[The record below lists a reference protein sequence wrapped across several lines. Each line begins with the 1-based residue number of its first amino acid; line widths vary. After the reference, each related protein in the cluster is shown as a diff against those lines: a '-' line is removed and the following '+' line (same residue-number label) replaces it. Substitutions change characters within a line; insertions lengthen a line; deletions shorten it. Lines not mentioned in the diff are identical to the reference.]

1 MRSSKTSLDSKEF
14 NFLIALINGDAEFF
28 GCLVIHGA
36 IVTGGEAG
44 RKKISIVIGWISD
57 GIPSKRLV
65 LLGTHDDVFDGAL
78 IMTRVPVGHRCGL
91 VRRYA
96 FPL

>member
-36 IVTGGEAG
+36 IVTGWEAG
-44 RKKISIVIGWISD
+44 RKNIYRNRLDLCRNTI
-57 GIPSKRLV
+57 KR
-65 LLGTHDDVFDGAL
+65 DSS
-78 IMTRVPVGHRCGL
+78 P
-91 VRRYA
+91 RY
-96 FPL
+96 L